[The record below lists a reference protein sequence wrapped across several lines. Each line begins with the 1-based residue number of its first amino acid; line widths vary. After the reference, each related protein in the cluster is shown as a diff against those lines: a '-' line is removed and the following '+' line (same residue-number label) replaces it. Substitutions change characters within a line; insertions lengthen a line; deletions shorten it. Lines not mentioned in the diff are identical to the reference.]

1 MKRFPL
7 NTPSTI
13 IFSIILG
20 VCLGVIAS
28 IYLFAVEVDIPA
40 IPYVNKGVKT
50 NEDITLEQDEMQ
62 LRIPKGAQ
70 FELVR
75 DSLAG
80 RVYAIYFVIPETDAT
95 DAAFEPLP
103 SKPKSFRP
111 IPEGNLAE

>member
-7 NTPSTI
+7 NIPSTI

-20 VCLGVIAS
+20 FCLGVIIS

-50 NEDITLEQDEMQ
+50 NQDITLEQDEMQ
-62 LRIPKGAQ
+62 LRIPKEAQ

-75 DSLAG
+75 HSLG
-80 RVYAIYFVIPETDAT
+80 GDVYAIYFVVPETDAT
-95 DAAFEPLP
+95 DATFEPIP
-103 SKPKSFRP
+103 SKPKSFCP
-111 IPEGNLAE
+111 IPQGNLAE